1 MVNNDERST
10 RIVLSPIRID
20 RGGADVEWCVLL
32 EGRVWGKVAKNDNL
46 ETRMRIE
53 EEALRYH
60 KEERDFGGI
69 ARL

>member
-1 MVNNDERST
+1 MSNGVCCSR
-10 RIVLSPIRID
+10 V
-20 RGGADVEWCVLL
+20 G
-32 EGRVWGKVAKNDNL
+32 VWGKVTKNDNL
-46 ETRMRIE
+46 ETRIRIE